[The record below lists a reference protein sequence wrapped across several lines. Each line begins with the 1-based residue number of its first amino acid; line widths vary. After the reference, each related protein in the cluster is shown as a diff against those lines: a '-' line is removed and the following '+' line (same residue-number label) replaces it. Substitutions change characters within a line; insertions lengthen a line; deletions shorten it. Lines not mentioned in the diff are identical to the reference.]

1 MKHKVGDVV
10 QIRSKD
16 AIKERCVEDRKHW
29 FVDEMFIY
37 CGEIAKITQVYSEI
51 YTIDLDS
58 GNCGWQD
65 WMFEPTKEYGG
76 FGVSPQEELDEI
88 NKEDDMVN
96 NPSHYIWLK
105 EKCGIEV
112 IDITRHFDFD
122 LGNSL
127 KYIMRAGHKHD
138 SSITDKDKTIQDL
151 EKAIFYLNDEINLI
165 KNNYG

>member
-16 AIKERCVEDRKHW
+16 AIKERCVENRKPW
-29 FVDEMFIY
+29 FVDEMFTY
-37 CGEIAKITQVYSEI
+37 CGRIVKITHVNSDSYD
-51 YTIDLDS
+51 IDEDN
-58 GNCGWQD
+58 GTYFWRD
-65 WMFEPTKEYGG
+65 WMFESAKVYGG

-88 NKEDDMVN
+88 NKDEDMVN
-96 NPSHYIWLK
+96 NPSHYTWLK
-105 EKCGIEV
+105 EKCGVEV

-138 SSITDKDKTIQDL
+138 YSITDKDKTIQDL

>member
-1 MKHKVGDVV
+1 MKYKVGDVV
-10 QIRSKD
+10 QIRTKND
-16 AIKERCVEDRKHW
+16 IERLRTEDRKSW
-29 FVDEMFIY
+29 FIDAMFSY
-37 CGEIAKITQVYSEI
+37 CGKTAKITGVNSET
-51 YTIDLDS
+51 YDIDEDK
-58 GNCGWQD
+58 GTFFWQD
-65 WMFEPTKEYGG
+65 WMFEPSKVYGG

-88 NKEDDMVN
+88 NKEEDMVN
-96 NPSHYIWLK
+96 NPSHYTWLK
-105 EKCGIEV
+105 DKCGIEV